1 MSEMRYYKYL
11 VTCIKILVPAFFLL
25 TLNGCGSMRSMVRDT
40 HSTLMEIMMLT
51 ELEETDNTA
60 VLENTEQQIRKSC
73 EPLLS
78 SVYLKM
84 EGRDI
89 PLFKML
95 DILLSYPDCRDTVD
109 NARFTLYSY
118 NTGRQGESVIH

>member
-1 MSEMRYYKYL
+1 MRNYNCYINRFRML
-11 VTCIKILVPAFFLL
+11 VLIAFLF
-25 TLNGCGSMRSMVRDT
+25 TLNGCGSMKSMVRDT

-51 ELEETDNTA
+51 ELEEVDNTA
-60 VLENTEQQIRKSC
+60 ALENTEQQIRKSC

-84 EGRDI
+84 EGKEI

-95 DILLSYPDCRDTVD
+95 DILLSYPDCRDTVE
-109 NARFTLYSY
+109 NARFTLLSY
-118 NTGRQGESVIH
+118 NTGKPDKTLIH